1 MISFKRLTQFGR
13 FGNQMFQYATLR
25 SVARRLNVPFY
36 CPSWLGD
43 AVFALDDAPERAAAP
58 AGIVRQYKQSK
69 WDCGF
74 DPRLKAVGDH
84 TDLQGY
90 FQSPRN
96 FDAAAAR
103 QWFTF
108 RPEAIGPVV
117 TKYKGLGVQDSV
129 GVHFRFGDIVKN
141 DRYIDLK
148 ADYYRRALDIVGP
161 HQQVLVFSDDL
172 VAARELM
179 HTVSDDFVLIEGN
192 QASEDMYLLTQCKSV
207 ISSVS
212 TFSWWG
218 AWLNRHPDKQVVAP
232 REWLRPGLFIRNE
245 GLRCPDWTNL
255 RTAHPIRD
263 DYRTLLAGK
272 VWRKGF
278 GWARRPAARP

>member
-36 CPSWLGD
+36 CPSWPGD
-43 AVFALDDAPERAAAP
+43 AIFALNDATERAATP
-58 AGIVRQYKQSK
+58 AGIVRQYEQSK

-74 DPRLKAVGDH
+74 DPRLRSVTDH
-84 TDLQGY
+84 TNLLGY

-96 FDAAAAR
+96 FDEIAAR

-108 RPEAIGPVV
+108 RPEATAAVV
-117 TKYKGLGVQDSV
+117 SKYQGLDVQQSV
-129 GVHFRFGDIVKN
+129 GVHFRFGDVVNN

-148 ADYYRRALDIVGP
+148 AGYYRRALDIVGP
-161 HQQVLVFSDDL
+161 HRQVLVFSDDPE
-172 VAARELM
+172 AARERM
-179 HTVSDDFVLIEGN
+179 RTVSKDFVLIEDN
-192 QASEDMYLLTQCKSV
+192 QAFEDMYLLTQCRSV

-218 AWLNRHPDKQVVAP
+218 AWLNTHKDRQVVAP
-232 REWLRPGLFIRNE
+232 QEWLRPGLFVRND
-245 GLRCPDWTNL
+245 GLRCPEWTNL

-278 GWARRPAARP
+278 GWARRLTARP